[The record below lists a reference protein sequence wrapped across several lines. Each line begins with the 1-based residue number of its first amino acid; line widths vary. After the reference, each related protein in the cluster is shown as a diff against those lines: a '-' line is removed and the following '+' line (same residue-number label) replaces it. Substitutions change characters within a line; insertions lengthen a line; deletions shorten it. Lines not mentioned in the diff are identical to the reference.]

1 MLSAG
6 AQTCKISPRGKGIRS
21 HNLEIYIMKKWRG
34 VPLDQL
40 PDHELLAALQ
50 LTLEILNEMWLEIGK
65 RRLMD
70 KIMYGSQRKG

>member
-1 MLSAG
+1 
-6 AQTCKISPRGKGIRS
+6 
-21 HNLEIYIMKKWRG
+21 MKKWRG

-50 LTLEILNEMWLEIGK
+50 LTLKILNEMWIEISK